1 MTQHTREAMDHS
13 EHIHHAGHE
22 SESHKFSKFMGVTI
36 AIIGVLIAI
45 NGNLES
51 NQKDDF
57 IRTMID
63 QSRIHSSYAGYSV
76 KYRMIML
83 EMEKARMAV
92 SSTSDGGIVDSKKLP
107 LELNRLVGLY
117 SYYSKER
124 KLARDWSESYD
135 ALINAHFDAA
145 SGYDKAGLLAEVG
158 IVLASLGILFSSRVA
173 WFASIALAALC
184 ICQASLTW
192 VHSKGT
198 IGSATVVLNK
208 AEAAFNDLRKDHLES
223 HEDEMTVEALD
234 PGGKIRASLH

>member
-1 MTQHTREAMDHS
+1 MTQHTREAMDRS
-13 EHIHHAGHE
+13 EHIHHAVHE
-22 SESHKFSKFMGVTI
+22 SADHRFSKFMGVTI

-63 QSRIHSSYAGYSV
+63 QSRVHSSYAGYSV

-83 EMEKARMAV
+83 EMEKARMAL
-92 SSTSDGGIVDSKKLP
+92 SPASDGSMMDSKKLP

-124 KLARDWSESYD
+124 KLAREWSESYD

-158 IVLASLGILFSSRVA
+158 IVLASLGILFSSRIA
-173 WFASIALAALC
+173 WFASIVLAVLC
-184 ICQASLTW
+184 IGQASLTW
-192 VHSKGT
+192 VHSAGT
-198 IGSATVVLNK
+198 IGSATIVLNK
-208 AEAAFNDLRKDHLES
+208 AEAAFTDLRKDHLES
-223 HEDEMTVEALD
+223 HEDEMTVDALD
-234 PGGKIRASLH
+234 PGGKIRATLH

>member
-36 AIIGVLIAI
+36 AIIGVLIAL

-63 QSRIHSSYAGYSV
+63 QSRVHSSYAGYSV

-83 EMEKARMAV
+83 ELEKARTAI
-92 SSTSDGGIVDSKKLP
+92 SSAPDGGNVDAKKLP
-107 LELNRLVGLY
+107 MELNRLVGLY

-124 KLARDWSESYD
+124 NLARQWSESYD
-135 ALINAHFDAA
+135 ALITAHFNAA

-158 IVLASLGILFSSRVA
+158 IVLASLGILFSSRIA
-173 WFASIALAALC
+173 WFASIFLALLC
-184 ICQASLTW
+184 LGQASFTF
-192 VHSKGT
+192 VHSAGT
-198 IGSATVVLNK
+198 IQAATMVLTK
-208 AEAAFNDLRKDHLES
+208 AEDAFTDLRKGHLES
-223 HEDEMTVEALD
+223 HEDEMTVEGE
-234 PGGKIRASLH
+234 PGHKFFDY